1 MPGASG
7 RNKREQIGIVDHE
20 PLEEDEEYQTA
31 ELTTEDK
38 IRNARGDITN
48 TQDNTTDMLDD
59 IIGQGAETNKKLY
72 AQGEQLRRAR
82 NDMQDIKENNEIA
95 QEQLEKMEL
104 CCCVAIFISCCCCC
118 CAKEKKPVTKRKDV
132 GLGAGEEERRK
143 NERERVQKLRK
154 VNEAKRRADGLKN
167 AEDLDEKERFEAV
180 ADAQL
185 DIMNAQLDVVG
196 DLIKVQKEE
205 LDRQKKDVLN
215 PLDKEIDVNR
225 AQIKALDRRGKNLL
239 NR

>member
-20 PLEEDEEYQTA
+20 PVEEYLRELLEEDEEYQTA

-48 TQDNTTDMLDD
+48 TQVAEGGTFPSPDNTTDMLDD

-104 CCCVAIFISCCCCC
+104 CCCVAIFISCW
-118 CAKEKKPVTKRKDV
+118 
-132 GLGAGEEERRK
+132 
-143 NERERVQKLRK
+143 
-154 VNEAKRRADGLKN
+154 
-167 AEDLDEKERFEAV
+167 
-180 ADAQL
+180 
-185 DIMNAQLDVVG
+185 
-196 DLIKVQKEE
+196 
-205 LDRQKKDVLN
+205 
-215 PLDKEIDVNR
+215 
-225 AQIKALDRRGKNLL
+225 
-239 NR
+239 